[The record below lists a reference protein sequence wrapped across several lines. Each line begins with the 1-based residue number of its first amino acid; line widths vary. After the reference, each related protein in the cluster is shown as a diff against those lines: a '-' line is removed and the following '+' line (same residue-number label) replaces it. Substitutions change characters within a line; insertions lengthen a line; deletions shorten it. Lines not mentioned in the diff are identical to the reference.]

1 MNRMTNDNVLQ
12 RIHGSAD
19 VKQLTSDEQK
29 RLCAELRQVMID
41 TVAQTGGHLAS
52 NLGVVELT
60 VALHHHFDLPRDQ
73 IVWDVGH
80 QCYAHKL
87 LTGRQE
93 QFATLRQEG
102 GLSGFPNP
110 DESEYDS
117 FVVGHSSTSVS
128 LANGL
133 AKAHKLTGDENY
145 VVAVIGDGALTGGL
159 AYEGL
164 SNAGRSHDRLIVI
177 LNDNRMSISRNVGF
191 VARHLADLR
200 ARPAYVRAKNRLA
213 RILSHLPLLGK
224 PLYRALVN
232 TKIGL
237 KRTLYRSSTLFEE
250 MGYYYLGPIDGHDLV
265 DLSYALETAKTLSQP
280 VLLHVVTVKGKGYAP
295 AEKQPDK
302 YHGVG
307 RFAPE
312 TGETDPPC
320 ESFSSVFGDTLFTLG
335 QADSRICAIT
345 AAMGSGTGL
354 EAFERDYA
362 KRCFDVGIAEE
373 HAVTFASGLAK
384 GGALPVFA
392 VYSTFVQRAYDQ
404 LLNDTALNR
413 THVVLALDRAGL
425 VPDDGNTHQGIYDVP
440 MLSTIPNTVIYAPSS
455 YAELRLH
462 LKQALYDCDGIAA
475 VRYPK
480 GQEDVLAE
488 QDEPDYGAFRLDAR
502 KGSRVLLVTYGR
514 LYYQAVRAA
523 EQLAEKGIAV
533 SVLKLNRIRPID
545 PACVEAARDF
555 ERVIFCE
562 EGSPFGGAG
571 QQFGLM
577 LQQAGFG
584 GRYIL
589 RGIEEPPAACK
600 PTAALHRLGLDA
612 DGMVK
617 LLENNDG

>member
-1 MNRMTNDNVLQ
+1 MAQDGVLQ
-12 RIHGSAD
+12 RIHSSAD
-19 VKQLTSDEQK
+19 VKPLTPEEQK
-29 RLCAELRQVMID
+29 TLCAELRQVMID
-41 TVAQTGGHLAS
+41 TVSQTGGHLAS

-60 VALHHHFDLPRDQ
+60 VALHRHFDLPRDQ

-87 LTGRQE
+87 LTGRGE
-93 QFATLRQEG
+93 KFSTLRQQD

-117 FVVGHSSTSVS
+117 FVVGHSSTSIS

-133 AKAHKLTGDENY
+133 AKAHKLVGEDDY

-159 AYEGL
+159 AFEGL

-177 LNDNRMSISRNVGF
+177 LNDNRMSIGRNVGF

-213 RILSHLPLLGK
+213 RFLTCLPLIGK
-224 PLYRALVN
+224 PVHRILAS

-250 MGYYYLGPIDGHDLV
+250 MGYYYLGPIDGHDLT
-265 DLSYALETAKTLSQP
+265 DLSYALETAKTLNQP

-302 YHGVG
+302 FHGVE
-307 RFAPE
+307 RFSPE
-312 TGETDPPC
+312 TGETDPPR
-320 ESFSSVFGDTLFTLG
+320 ESFSSVFGETMLELG
-335 QADSRICAIT
+335 QADPRICAIT

-354 EAFERDYA
+354 KIFEKQYA

-413 THVVLALDRAGL
+413 THVVLALDRAGV

-440 MLSTIPNTVIYAPSS
+440 MLYTIPQTVIYAPAS
-455 YAELRLH
+455 YAELRLN
-462 LKQALYDCDGIAA
+462 LKQALYDGDGIAA

-480 GQEDVLAE
+480 GQEDELAGT
-488 QDEPDYGAFRLDAR
+488 DTPDYALYRLNEAEDR
-502 KGSRVLLVTYGR
+502 RVLLVTYGR

-523 EQLAEKGIAV
+523 ERLANEGIPV
-533 SVLKLNRIRPID
+533 SVLKLNCIKPID
-545 PACVEAARDF
+545 PACVASACGYEQVFFF
-555 ERVIFCE
+555 EESSV
-562 EGSPFGGAG
+562 FGGAG
-571 QQFGLM
+571 QQFGCL
-577 LQQAGFG
+577 LQQQDFR
-584 GRYIL
+584 GRYVL

-600 PTAALHRLGLDA
+600 PTAAWQALGLDA
-612 DGMVK
+612 DGMVR
-617 LLENNDG
+617 LVTER